1 MLRTGLIAALL
12 IASVPAFGLNQWPR
26 ECRRDI
32 TKVCRELVKEAD
44 QAILG
49 CLQGNEKKLTNPAAS
64 CCKATATSP
73 NNVLAPSTSVR
84 SGGAMAGPLACG

>member
-12 IASVPAFGLNQWPR
+12 LASVPAFGLNQWPR

-49 CLQGNEKKLTNPAAS
+49 CLQGNEKKLSKS
-64 CCKATATSP
+64 CRKLLQSYGHIP
-73 NNVLAPSTSVR
+73 K
-84 SGGAMAGPLACG
+84 